1 MRGVIT
7 GRDVLANF
15 GLIWRE
21 FGLSCLLRCLYVSV
35 SGKRSTFLECAMK
48 SEPR

>member
-7 GRDVLANF
+7 TRDVLANL

-21 FGLSCLLRCLYVSV
+21 FGFVCLLRCLRVCV
-35 SGKRSTFLECAMK
+35 GGQPTTFLDVAFRK
-48 SEPR
+48 